1 MVFMFWI
8 NGFLNSFAFGA
19 ILFLLAVGF
28 SLIFGLMRVANLA
41 HGALFMLGGYIA
53 TSAVG
58 LGFAGAVL
66 VAGAACAV
74 LGGILERTLIRRL
87 AGRELAQVLGT
98 LGLAFIIAD
107 QCLLVWSGDPIAQ
120 PAPEALRGAVGF
132 GGIVFP
138 AYRLALV
145 VLALVAFVGIWAL
158 VERTTLGAR
167 IRAAVDDREMA
178 RAMGIPVSR
187 LFTTVFCLGAGLAGI
202 GGALAAP
209 IMSVYPGLDS
219 EMLPLALL
227 VVILGGI
234 GSLTGALAGS
244 LVIGLVYTFGQM
256 LLPDLAYVILFLPM
270 VVVLAVRP
278 QGFFGRQAA

>member
-1 MVFMFWI
+1 MFWI

-66 VAGAACAV
+66 AAGAACAV
-74 LGGILERTLIRRL
+74 FGGILERTLIRRL

-145 VLALVAFVGIWAL
+145 ALALVAFVSIWAL

>member
-1 MVFMFWI
+1 MFWI
-8 NGFLNSFAFGA
+8 NGLLNSFAFGA

-58 LGFAGAVL
+58 LGFVGAVL
-66 VAGAACAV
+66 AAGAACAV
-74 LGGILERTLIRRL
+74 FGGLIERTLICRL

-120 PAPEALRGAVGF
+120 PAPEALRSAVGF

-145 VLALVAFVGIWAL
+145 VLALVAFLGIWAL

>member
-1 MVFMFWI
+1 MFWI
-8 NGFLNSFAFGA
+8 NGLLNSFAFGA

-66 VAGAACAV
+66 AAGAACAV
-74 LGGILERTLIRRL
+74 FGGLIERTLIRRL

-120 PAPEALRGAVGF
+120 PAPEALRSAVGF

-145 VLALVAFVGIWAL
+145 VLALVAFLGIWAL

>member
-1 MVFMFWI
+1 MFWI

-66 VAGAACAV
+66 AAGAACAV
-74 LGGILERTLIRRL
+74 FGGILERTLIRRL

-120 PAPEALRGAVGF
+120 PTPEALRGAVGF

-145 VLALVAFVGIWAL
+145 ALALVAFVGIWAL

>member
-1 MVFMFWI
+1 MFWI

-74 LGGILERTLIRRL
+74 FGGILERTLIRRL

-145 VLALVAFVGIWAL
+145 ALALVAFVGIWAL

>member
-1 MVFMFWI
+1 MFWI
-8 NGFLNSFAFGA
+8 NGLLNSFAFGA

-66 VAGAACAV
+66 AAGAACAV
-74 LGGILERTLIRRL
+74 FGGLIERTLIRRL

-145 VLALVAFVGIWAL
+145 ALALVAFLGIWAL

>member
-1 MVFMFWI
+1 MFWI
-8 NGFLNSFAFGA
+8 NGILNSLAFGA

-53 TSAVG
+53 TSTIG
-58 LGFAGAVL
+58 YGFVTAVL
-66 VAGAACAV
+66 AATAACAFF
-74 LGGILERTLIRRL
+74 GGVVERSLVGRL

-120 PAPEALRGAVGF
+120 PAPESLRGAVHIAG
-132 GGIVFP
+132 VMFP
-138 AYRLALV
+138 SYRLALIAV
-145 VLALVAFVGIWAL
+145 SLLALAAIWLL
-158 VERTTLGAR
+158 VEWTTLGAR
-167 IRAAVDDREMA
+167 IRAAVDDRDMA
-178 RAMGIPVSR
+178 RATGIPVSR
-187 LFTTVFCLGAGLAGI
+187 LFTTVFCIGAGLAGM

-227 VVILGGI
+227 VVILGGM
-234 GSLTGALAGS
+234 GSLTGAFVGS
-244 LVIGLVYTFGQM
+244 MLIGLIYTFGQM
-256 LLPDLAYVILFLPM
+256 LLPDLSYVILFLPM
-270 VVVLAVRP
+270 VVVLALRP
-278 QGFFGRQAA
+278 QGLFGRLTT

>member
-1 MVFMFWI
+1 MFWI
-8 NGFLNSFAFGA
+8 NGLLNSFAFGA

-41 HGALFMLGGYIA
+41 HGVLFMLGGYIA

-66 VAGAACAV
+66 AAGAACAV
-74 LGGILERTLIRRL
+74 FGGLIERTLIRRL

-145 VLALVAFVGIWAL
+145 ALALVAFLGIWAL

>member
-1 MVFMFWI
+1 MFWI
-8 NGFLNSFAFGA
+8 NGFLNSLAFGA

-66 VAGAACAV
+66 AAGAACAV
-74 LGGILERTLIRRL
+74 FGGILERTLIRRL
-87 AGRELAQVLGT
+87 ARRELAQVLGT

-120 PAPEALRGAVGF
+120 PAPEALRGAVGV

-145 VLALVAFVGIWAL
+145 ALALVAFVGIWAL

-187 LFTTVFCLGAGLAGI
+187 LFTMVFCLGAGLAGI

>member
-1 MVFMFWI
+1 MFWI
-8 NGFLNSFAFGA
+8 NGLLNSFAFGA

-66 VAGAACAV
+66 AAGAACAV
-74 LGGILERTLIRRL
+74 FGGLIERTLIRRL

-145 VLALVAFVGIWAL
+145 VLALVAFLGIWAL

>member
-1 MVFMFWI
+1 MFWI
-8 NGFLNSFAFGA
+8 NGLLNSLAFGA

-41 HGALFMLGGYIA
+41 HGAIFMLGGYIA
-53 TSAVG
+53 TSMI
-58 LGFAGAVL
+58 GFGFVIAVL
-66 VAGAACAV
+66 TAALACAAF
-74 LGGILERTLIRRL
+74 GGLVERTLIRRL

-107 QCLLVWSGDPIAQ
+107 QCLLVCSGDPIAQ
-120 PAPEALRGAVGF
+120 PAPASLRGTIEVAGV
-132 GGIVFP
+132 VFP
-138 AYRLALV
+138 AYRLALIAIAAIA
-145 VLALVAFVGIWAL
+145 LAAIWLL

-187 LFTTVFCLGAGLAGI
+187 LFTTVFCLGAGLAGM

-209 IMSVYPGLDS
+209 VMSVYPGLDA

-234 GSLTGALAGS
+234 GSLSGAFVGS
-244 LVIGLVYTFGQM
+244 LLIGLIYTFGQM

-278 QGFFGRQAA
+278 QGLFGRHMA